1 MSAETNPANPFANIL
16 QFYSSQAEKISP
28 VLQQGIDDWFTV
40 YNKIWTGGMKLQS
53 DLIKQMTGSEQNNEL
68 AEQVKNIGVK
78 VIDLQKEFSSGIVT
92 AGMKGIKSIIDE
104 AKKNKRAGN

>member
-1 MSAETNPANPFANIL
+1 MSTETNPTNPFATIL

-53 DLIKQMTGSEQNNEL
+53 DLIKQVTGTEQNNEL
-68 AEQVKNIGVK
+68 SEQLKNIGVK
-78 VIDLQKEFSSGIVT
+78 VIAMQKEFSSNLVN
-92 AGMKGIKSIIDE
+92 AGMKGVKSIIE
-104 AKKNKRAGN
+104 AAKKNKREGK